1 MNKNELEKDLRHFA
15 GGASFITVQQ
25 LSKYLGKSRN
35 TTQRLVESVPAV
47 EGRLYFIPDI
57 AKSLNDYS
65 KVGGGENEKGL

>member
-1 MNKNELEKDLRHFA
+1 MDQKTIEKDMKRFT

-35 TTQRLVESVPAV
+35 TTQRLVEAVPAV

-57 AKSLNDYS
+57 AKTLSDYS
-65 KVGGGENEKGL
+65 RIGGGENEKGL